1 MANKI
6 GLSIVHLQ
14 IVIEILSDTWCV
26 CVCVWY
32 VVVYVYDVCVGECDM
47 HVHVGALTGHV
58 CSEMLV
64 ECLSSLQRLDTA

>member
-1 MANKI
+1 M
-6 GLSIVHLQ
+6 
-14 IVIEILSDTWCV
+14 